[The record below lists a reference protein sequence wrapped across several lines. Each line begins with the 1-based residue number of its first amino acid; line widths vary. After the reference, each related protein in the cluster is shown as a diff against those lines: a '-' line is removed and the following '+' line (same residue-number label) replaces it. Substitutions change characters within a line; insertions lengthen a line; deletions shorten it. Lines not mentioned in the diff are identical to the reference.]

1 MMDTTTNT
9 HSTIVPIVPVVFT
22 ATDERTRRL
31 AWGMAADDDAERLL
45 AMDEMDPTDVPT
57 CPRCRRVCD
66 TQRMDD
72 DWRCS
77 RCDTDAR
84 EIRERTR
91 RFWAQ

>member
-1 MMDTTTNT
+1 MDAIAST
-9 HSTIVPIVPVVFT
+9 HAPIVPGATVDIT

-31 AWGMAADDDAERLL
+31 AWGMAADDDAERHL
-45 AMDEMDPTDVPT
+45 AMDEMDPADVPT

-77 RCDTDAR
+77 RCDTEAR
-84 EIRERTR
+84 EIRQRTR
-91 RFWAQ
+91 RFWA